1 MYSSND
7 DSIIL
12 FPLQNFTKFV
22 SVFSSIQ
29 QTQAVMVYHINHDE
43 VEMNNIPLLTVEPVA
58 ELLRANGEICFP
70 SSRENTAS
78 ILSHCMECFH
88 FWSPLVAGVLLFF

>member
-1 MYSSND
+1 MMV
-7 DSIIL
+7 DSIIS

-43 VEMNNIPLLTVEPVA
+43 VEMNNIPILTVEPVA

-78 ILSHCMECFH
+78 ILSHSAWNVSIFGLHWLLEYCFS
-88 FWSPLVAGVLLFF
+88 FE

>member
-1 MYSSND
+1 M
-7 DSIIL
+7 
-12 FPLQNFTKFV
+12 
-22 SVFSSIQ
+22 FSSIQ

-70 SSRENTAS
+70 SSSENTAS
-78 ILSHCMECFH
+78 ILSLHRMFPFLISTGC
-88 FWSPLVAGVLLFF
+88 WSIAFFFNIRSN

>member
-1 MYSSND
+1 MTS
-7 DSIIL
+7 

-70 SSRENTAS
+70 SSSS
-78 ILSHCMECFH
+78 ILQVFKSLCIECFH

>member
-1 MYSSND
+1 M
-7 DSIIL
+7 
-12 FPLQNFTKFV
+12 
-22 SVFSSIQ
+22 FSSIQ

-70 SSRENTAS
+70 SSSS
-78 ILSHCMECFH
+78 ILQVF
-88 FWSPLVAGVLLFF
+88 